1 MLSSCVFSEH
11 PERFAVLYRR
21 VFLGYLHG
29 TCTEGH
35 HSPFAAGFFARTF
48 ALAAAGLSFHR
59 ARAAVRATTL
69 RCSAVILVSRAFAP
83 RLPSATA
90 AGFFLF
96 AISTMLSAQQKNS
109 NYFLT
114 CYALSIIVRTAMR
127 KRAPKPKPET
137 PATVRAEA
145 EEIGRQA
152 FEAAVGPE
160 PEPTPPPWWESPKK
174 GKDSR

>member
-1 MLSSCVFSEH
+1 MGAPSMQCQALS
-11 PERFAVLYRR
+11 
-21 VFLGYLHG
+21 LGCLHDV
-29 TCTEGH
+29 CTEGH

-145 EEIGRQA
+145 EEKGRQA
-152 FEAAVGPE
+152 FETAAAPE
-160 PEPTPPPWWESPKK
+160 PEPTPEPALSWLWKNPLIR
-174 GKDSR
+174 KDSR